1 MIAIISEC
9 ANNSLQAFF
18 AATRVSSRFSL
29 SLDDISLRPMLSLLY
44 EMADWARHH
53 AHRRRVDP
61 DFAAGRRGEDLAHR
75 FLRREGFTIV
85 ARNYRPHTGA
95 GEIDLIGWEQ
105 DQLVFVEVKTRA
117 TSEFGMPEAAVDTE
131 KQVYLARA
139 ARDYSRRANVDWGAV
154 RFDIVSILLTKPPAI
169 RLIRDAFRP
178 KRTL

>member
-1 MIAIISEC
+1 
-9 ANNSLQAFF
+9 
-18 AATRVSSRFSL
+18 
-29 SLDDISLRPMLSLLY
+29 MLSLLY
-44 EMADWARHH
+44 EMADRVRHR
-53 AHRRRVDP
+53 ARRRRTDR

-85 ARNYRPHTGA
+85 ARNYRPRTGA
-95 GEIDLIGWEQ
+95 GEIDLIAWEK

-117 TSEFGMPEAAVDTE
+117 TSEFGMPEEAVDTE

-139 ARDYSRRANVDWGAV
+139 ARDYSRRASVDWGAV
-154 RFDIVSILLTKPPAI
+154 RFDIVSILLTEPPAI

>member
-1 MIAIISEC
+1 
-9 ANNSLQAFF
+9 
-18 AATRVSSRFSL
+18 
-29 SLDDISLRPMLSLLY
+29 MLSLLY
-44 EMADWARHH
+44 EMADRARHH
-53 AHRRRVDP
+53 ARRRRVDP

-75 FLRREGFTIV
+75 FLRCEGFTIV

-95 GEIDLIGWEQ
+95 GEIDLVGWEK

-131 KQVYLARA
+131 KQVYLARV

-154 RFDIVSILLTKPPAI
+154 RFDIVSILLTKPPSV